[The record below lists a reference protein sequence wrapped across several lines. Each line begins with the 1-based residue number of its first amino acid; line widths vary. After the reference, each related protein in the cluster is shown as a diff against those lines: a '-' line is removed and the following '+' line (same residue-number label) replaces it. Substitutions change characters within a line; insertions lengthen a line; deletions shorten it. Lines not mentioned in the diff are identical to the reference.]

1 MLRLQKFCGD
11 APFAAS
17 GQILDLPSLPT
28 LADGTA
34 GGVEANSLTFDLCQT
49 LIDQSQ
55 LVEETDILKSINL
68 ILQEEHLLIEGAA
81 GLAVAAFLKLGQ
93 EGMYR
98 DKTVVIVLCGGN
110 VDLEKLKFRYKVF

>member
-1 MLRLQKFCGD
+1 MT
-11 APFAAS
+11 FAK
-17 GQILDLPSLPT
+17 PSST
-28 LADGTA
+28 K
-34 GGVEANSLTFDLCQT
+34 
-49 LIDQSQ
+49 SQ

-98 DKTVVIVLCGGN
+98 DKTVVIVLVGAMWIWKSSN
-110 VDLEKLKFRYKVF
+110 S